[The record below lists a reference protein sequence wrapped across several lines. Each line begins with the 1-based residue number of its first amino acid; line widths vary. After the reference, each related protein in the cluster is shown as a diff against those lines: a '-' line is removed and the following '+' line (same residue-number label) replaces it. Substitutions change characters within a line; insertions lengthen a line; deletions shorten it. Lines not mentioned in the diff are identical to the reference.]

1 VRRTLQNALA
11 LLQARAA
18 GVTLVTVD
26 RWTIAEELWSF
37 GEDEL
42 YLAALD
48 LSDKEMIRVWRLAG
62 RLYMNGGAR
71 SGFGQ
76 AGEAAALAAVATLE
90 RRKRPLAR
98 QRRRPKRNRPE
109 FGRTLDERLEDVYR
123 IEDGESFPAAWR

>member
-42 YLAALD
+42 YLAALN

-71 SGFGQ
+71 S
-76 AGEAAALAAVATLE
+76 AGEAAALAAVSTLE